1 MNETASE
8 SVGFSPADIRAHD
21 EHDHL
26 AAVFSDRDQ
35 AAAAVDEL
43 RSLGLG
49 SEHLGVAISG
59 GAAVAFE
66 HDADAD
72 MVHDAE
78 VGAAAGFPIGA
89 IAGIGLATLAIPGI
103 GVIGVGGVLALAG
116 ASALWGGLLGTYLGA
131 AAGETGWAEH
141 EAIGYTALDE
151 RAVLVVVCSHGHVD
165 AVTEIMQRHGGRLR
179 TIDAGQLHDDNL
191 TTRD

>member
-1 MNETASE
+1 MNNETATDG
-8 SVGFSPADIRAHD
+8 VGFSSADIRAHD

-26 AAVFSDRDQ
+26 AAVFSDRDH

-49 SEHLGVAISG
+49 SEHLGIAVHG
-59 GAAVAFE
+59 DDAVAFE
-66 HDADAD
+66 HDANDD
-72 MVHDAE
+72 MLHDAE
-78 VGAAAGFPIGA
+78 IGAAAGLPIGA
-89 IAGIGLATLAIPGI
+89 IAGIGLATLAVPGI

-141 EAIGYTALDE
+141 EAIGYTALE
-151 RAVLVVVCSHGHVD
+151 RGQVLVVVCSHGHAD
-165 AVTEIMQRHGGRLR
+165 AVRQSMKRHGGRLHSIER
-179 TIDAGQLHDDNL
+179 GQPDDVS
-191 TTRD
+191 RSG

>member
-1 MNETASE
+1 MRNETATE
-8 SVGFSPADIRAHD
+8 GVGVSSADIRAHD

-26 AAVFSDRDQ
+26 AAIFSDREH

-49 SEHLGVAISG
+49 SEHLGIAVHG
-59 GAAVAFE
+59 DDAVAFE
-66 HDADAD
+66 HDADDD
-72 MVHDAE
+72 MLRDAE
-78 VGAAAGFPIGA
+78 IGAAAGLPIGA

-131 AAGETGWAEH
+131 ATGETGWAEH
-141 EAIGYTALDE
+141 EAIGYTALKDRE
-151 RAVLVVVCSHGHVD
+151 VLVVVCSHGHGD
-165 AVTEIMQRHGGRLR
+165 AVRATMQRHGGRLHTIEGGPSDQLSR
-179 TIDAGQLHDDNL
+179 TG
-191 TTRD
+191 